1 MKEKHLHI
9 VCLEIPWPVDY
20 GGVVDLFYKI
30 RALFLQ
36 GVKIHLHCFTHNRT
50 PQAELE
56 KYCETVNYYQRKDY
70 TNSFSFSI
78 PFIVKSRSNY
88 ELLVNL
94 NKDDYP
100 ILLEGIHCT
109 YHLSKGHL
117 KNRKVI
123 VRLHNTEYEY
133 YQRLSETKTGYFK
146 KLYYLNESRL
156 LKKYE
161 KFIAANSQLLAV
173 SQQDV
178 LLYQQ
183 ELNAANI
190 QYLPVFLPFTNV
202 ICKEGK
208 GCYSLYHGNLSI
220 SENEAAVVWLMNN
233 IFRKNSI
240 PIVIAGKNPSRKL
253 QKLISDFPHACLV
266 ANPSEQEMQ
275 DIINKAQVHILPSLN
290 STGIKLKLL
299 NALFNGRH
307 CLVNRA
313 CVQGTGLEPYCYL
326 AQNAI
331 EFTDKLEHLFKQP
344 FTQTEIQQ
352 RQQLL
357 QTEYNNVH
365 NAEKLINIIW

>member
-30 RALFLQ
+30 RAVFLQ

>member
-1 MKEKHLHI
+1 M
-9 VCLEIPWPVDY
+9 
-20 GGVVDLFYKI
+20 
-30 RALFLQ
+30 
-36 GVKIHLHCFTHNRT
+36 
-50 PQAELE
+50 
-56 KYCETVNYYQRKDY
+56 
-70 TNSFSFSI
+70 
-78 PFIVKSRSNY
+78 
-88 ELLVNL
+88 
-94 NKDDYP
+94 
-100 ILLEGIHCT
+100 
-109 YHLSKGHL
+109 
-117 KNRKVI
+117 
-123 VRLHNTEYEY
+123 
-133 YQRLSETKTGYFK
+133 
-146 KLYYLNESRL
+146 
-156 LKKYE
+156 
-161 KFIAANSQLLAV
+161 
-173 SQQDV
+173 
-178 LLYQQ
+178 
-183 ELNAANI
+183 NAANI